1 MGLIPTAIDAISG
14 ICVDRPLAADTRFT
28 LGHSVFFHETAA
40 TAVPRRYN
48 AHVLSPDQ
56 QLGPYRLIDRVG
68 AGGMGEVWRAE
79 DSRLGRIVAIKV
91 LPPSFVAD
99 AEATSRLKREAR
111 TAAQLYHPSIATIH
125 SIEQDGDHIFI
136 VEEFVEGES
145 LTKVIKRGGLAEQEI
160 CRIVRAVADALA
172 EAHAKGIVHRDIKP
186 DNIIVNG
193 NRVKVLDFGI
203 AKQVGVANAAPETFV
218 TQQGMILGT
227 IHYMSPEQ
235 ALGKTLDGRT
245 DVFSL
250 GVVLYEMTTGRKP
263 FEGETITETMTQI
276 IRDEPRDA
284 AAVNPNVSPG
294 MKAIIDRS
302 LRKNPAERFTAAEMV
317 AALDDQIGRARTTP
331 YTSEQ
336 ANMPTVAAAAIA
348 GTAIGATAAGAAP
361 TIRTGPQ
368 VQTQAQTVQQPAQPR
383 KRSALP
389 AVLIVLVIVIAAA
402 AAAVVAMRKSGSTPA
417 TTQTTTTTKSVAP
430 PSSTSVSVTAP
441 PDSTIDET
449 STATESTEATSTA
462 PLTKVGSQKT
472 ATQEPAPATDTEP
485 PPAPEPAPSSQEAAP
500 GTDALYANA
509 MAQIAGGDATEARK
523 TLHRVLQQDP
533 HYAKAHFRM
542 GEIALLNRNLD
553 FASKELQKALDDSD
567 HLGAREEQLT
577 HLGVAIASHDRQ
589 EIRRLSAEIWQRWPR
604 DPDLVRM
611 RETFPGMFGENGD
624 RGSELPRGGRARRWQ
639 RP

>member
-1 MGLIPTAIDAISG
+1 M
-14 ICVDRPLAADTRFT
+14 
-28 LGHSVFFHETAA
+28 
-40 TAVPRRYN
+40 
-48 AHVLSPDQ
+48 LSPEQ
-56 QLGPYRLIDRVG
+56 QLGPYRLIARVG

-145 LTKVIKRGGLAEQEI
+145 LTKVIKRGGLPEPEI

-186 DNIIVNG
+186 DNIIVSG

-203 AKQVGVANAAPETFV
+203 AKQVGVTGAAPETFV

-235 ALGKTLDGRT
+235 ALGRNLDGRT

-250 GVVLYEMTTGRKP
+250 GVVLYEMATGRKP

-276 IRDEPRDA
+276 IRDEPADA
-284 AAVNPNVSPG
+284 AILNPG
-294 MKAIIDRS
+294 MSAGLKSIIERS
-302 LRKNPAERFTAAEMV
+302 MRKNPAERFTAAELV
-317 AALDDQIGRARTTP
+317 SALDEQLGRARTAP

-336 ANMPTVAAAAIA
+336 SGTPTVVSSPVAAAPSA
-348 GTAIGATAAGAAP
+348 AAP

-368 VQTQAQTVQQPAQPR
+368 AATVQQSVQPAAKSR
-383 KRSALP
+383 RGLLA
-389 AVLIVLVIVIAAA
+389 AILIVLFIVMA
-402 AAAVVAMRKSGSTPA
+402 AAAVAVVSLFRSEPA
-417 TTQTTTTTKSVAP
+417 TVTTQTTTAKPAAP
-430 PSSTSVSVTAP
+430 QSSTSVSVTAP
-441 PDSTIDET
+441 PEATVEET
-449 STATESTEATSTA
+449 STAADTADDASTEG
-462 PLTKVGSQKT
+462 LTRVGSAK
-472 ATQEPAPATDTEP
+472 PATDTSESADAEQETVTES
-485 PPAPEPAPSSQEAAP
+485 APTEGA
-500 GTDALYANA
+500 DALYMHA
-509 MAQIAGGDATEARK
+509 MTQIASGDSIEARK
-523 TLHRVLQQDP
+523 TLHRVIQQDP

-553 FASKELQKALDDSD
+553 YASKELQKALDDPD
-567 HLGAREEQLT
+567 RLGVREERLAR
-577 HLGVAIASHDRQ
+577 LGLALAAHERP
-589 EIRRLSAEIWQRWPR
+589 EIRRLSMEIWQRWPG
-604 DPDLVRM
+604 DPDLIQM
-611 RETFPGMFGENGD
+611 RATFPGMFGEGMRD
-624 RGSELPRGGRARRWQ
+624 RERRWQ